1 VKEVDRIEAVAG
13 LLGALGVAVETRAD
27 GFRVPGGQTLTGG
40 AVESRGDHRI
50 AMAASIAALGATE
63 PVLVT
68 GFRAVATSYPSFL
81 DDLTALGGRWEAA

>member
-1 VKEVDRIEAVAG
+1 
-13 LLGALGVAVETRAD
+13 
-27 GFRVPGGQTLTGG
+27 
-40 AVESRGDHRI
+40 
-50 AMAASIAALGATE
+50 MAASIAALGATE